1 MYSGGTQAHLV
12 RPSTPWLVAPHL
24 VLAALVVALVRHLL
38 GGPRLRHLGLREL
51 PFAKRAR
58 GRLVVT
64 HLPVAVRVGRCTRIE
79 QPLVE
84 IWLLPLRPGK
94 RRRHNRSSEPS
105 QLWLRAQPRV
115 PSGAPHLPCRMRGD
129 ALAAEGVRAAEL
141 DRATL
146 GAADVH
152 AHSTVLLAAT
162 VGARAPRALL
172 HLGLLPESVRR
183 ACQKAK
189 MLRLRPARSP
199 EAPLSARPC
208 LCQDLLALRR
218 LL

>member
-1 MYSGGTQAHLV
+1 M
-12 RPSTPWLVAPHL
+12 
-24 VLAALVVALVRHLL
+24 
-38 GGPRLRHLGLREL
+38 
-51 PFAKRAR
+51 
-58 GRLVVT
+58 
-64 HLPVAVRVGRCTRIE
+64 
-79 QPLVE
+79 E

-115 PSGAPHLPCRMRGD
+115 PSGAPHLPCRMCGD
-129 ALAAEGVRAAEL
+129 ALAAEGVGAAEL

-199 EAPLSARPC
+199 EAPLSARPY

-218 LL
+218 LLSASGRRTLLFTWRSTALPATSGRGSTLGLLEPGRGALHQGVAPLHRGQRGARRRPRAAALHQLVGGVVEITG